1 MLLQPFVSNVLLFMY
16 EWWRNSYTLHNSKPY
31 RYLWD
36 IFFGTTTLLCVTLL
50 SHFLFFHCTLHLSST
65 LKCTGLRWP
74 VFLPCATL
82 ACKVVIFLG
91 KLSLKTGFKLNP
103 PVFLICTNSLCW
115 SEYWWLDLLH
125 LFLLAILTTRSV
137 LVTYWKQHFYRLTF
151 LPK

>member
-103 PVFLICTNSLCW
+103 PRLSNLHKLSL
-115 SEYWWLDLLH
+115 LVR
-125 LFLLAILTTRSV
+125 I
-137 LVTYWKQHFYRLTF
+137 LVTGFVTPVPFSHTNHQVCVGHILKAAF
-151 LPK
+151 L